1 MKGKPQQL
9 DAMKRR
15 RWQSGWCVLL
25 AVLLLYNPFVAIYC
39 SHSHSSVHTPQR
51 NRATVGSSELQHY
64 GFVQQEIQ
72 NADLAAE
79 ENGETVATPAEIHAA
94 YKFGQE
100 PKVTQ
105 PDIRSRF
112 WSRPPPT
119 L

>member
-1 MKGKPQQL
+1 MKGKPRQI
-9 DAMKRR
+9 DAMRR
-15 RWQSGWCVLL
+15 HPWQSGWCVLL

-39 SHSHSSVHTPQR
+39 SHSDSSVHPPQR

-64 GFVQQEIQ
+64 GFVQQEIHTV
-72 NADLAAE
+72 DLAAE
-79 ENGETVATPAEIHAA
+79 ENGETVAVPAEIYAA
-94 YKFGQE
+94 YKFEQE

-105 PDIRSRF
+105 PDIRSRL

>member
-1 MKGKPQQL
+1 MKGKPQPI
-9 DAMKRR
+9 DAITRR
-15 RWQSGWCVLL
+15 PWRSGWCVLL
-25 AVLLLYNPFVAIYC
+25 AVFLLYNPFISIYC
-39 SHSHSSVHTPQR
+39 SHSDSSVHTPQR

-79 ENGETVATPAEIHAA
+79 ENGETVAAPAEIHAA
-94 YKFGQE
+94 YKFEQE
-100 PKVTQ
+100 PKVAQ